1 MNTCIYVCKYNLLL
15 SASFKD
21 DLAAEMV
28 STGRVCFTWQYLNYL
43 VVKGVVTQK
52 WGVSKGGMI

>member
-43 VVKGVVTQK
+43 VVKGVCDTEM
-52 WGVSKGGMI
+52 GSKGGMI